1 MLILS
6 RVCADFHDS
15 HGHLLFSV
23 TPATRNTFIN
33 APDTIREDPLFDL
46 LCTDGS
52 LEAGITQAQQRQMEN
67 DPDAGHDASGKLIPP
82 EVYTEQAEAQSDSG
96 TEPAVN
102 PNPAASGNDAPV
114 ASGSGKSTRNKKAEP
129 AG

>member
-82 EVYTEQAEAQSDSG
+82 ETS
-96 TEPAVN
+96 EPET
-102 PNPAASGNDAPV
+102 PAKPS
-114 ASGSGKSTRNKKAEP
+114 KNKKAEP

>member
-33 APDTIREDPLFDL
+33 APDAIREDPLFDL
-46 LCTDGS
+46 LCTDGKRVCKSEHSHS
-52 LEAGITQAQQRQMEN
+52 LCC
-67 DPDAGHDASGKLIPP
+67 
-82 EVYTEQAEAQSDSG
+82 
-96 TEPAVN
+96 
-102 PNPAASGNDAPV
+102 PV
-114 ASGSGKSTRNKKAEP
+114 L
-129 AG
+129 

>member
-33 APDTIREDPLFDL
+33 APDAIREDPLFDL

-82 EVYTEQAEAQSDSG
+82 ETS
-96 TEPAVN
+96 EPET
-102 PNPAASGNDAPV
+102 PAKPS
-114 ASGSGKSTRNKKAEP
+114 KNKKAEP